1 MLNVKD
7 LKFPMPLTDISNFEK
22 MNNLSINEYGLT
34 ETKKVQIKKIT
45 DKHKNLW
52 AAHWPFLFEFRRKF
66 T

>member
-45 DKHKNLW
+45 DKYCY
-52 AAHWPFLFEFRRKF
+52 EFAPAGV
-66 T
+66 